1 VAKIHLE
8 QLGRGDTEGF
18 GLIAAPSMARNPII
32 PQSQLK
38 RDARFLTATY
48 GFAASKP
55 GDEHQAWILRPD
67 MGWEP
72 LDDIYGKRSGNE
84 TKPPVSGRFAVEA
97 LLSLSGSRKSLTLRA
112 GHLIMHSL

>member
-1 VAKIHLE
+1 MLF
-8 QLGRGDTEGF
+8 R
-18 GLIAAPSMARNPII
+18 
-32 PQSQLK
+32 SQDYPNLSISFILPDD
-38 RDARFLTATY
+38 RLFTATD
-48 GFAASKP
+48 GFAAGKP
-55 GDEHQAWILRPD
+55 GDEYQAWILRPD